1 VFGFADHEGTL
12 HSESWPSLEAWL
24 IDRLQERT
32 VWDQRGAGER
42 NGRPPALVAVLDL
55 APSKV
60 NLPRWAARCC
70 PMPEE
75 DPLVE
80 MSVSA
85 SFRSFV
91 VEQLQRTAPGIRTRS
106 MFGGVGIYAAEIFFA
121 LMDDDTVYFK
131 VDETTRVE
139 FEARGMGPFRPYG
152 EHGEVMQYYQV
163 PAELLEDAEE
173 LRPWVT
179 AAIGVARR
187 AKRRRP
193 RRGGGL

>member
-1 VFGFADHEGTL
+1 M
-12 HSESWPSLEAWL
+12 
-24 IDRLQERT
+24 
-32 VWDQRGAGER
+32 
-42 NGRPPALVAVLDL
+42 
-55 APSKV
+55 SK
-60 NLPRWAARCC
+60 
-70 PMPEE
+70 E

-85 SFRSFV
+85 SFRGFV

-152 EHGEVMQYYQV
+152 EYGEVVQYYQV

-173 LRPWVT
+173 LRPWVA

-193 RRGGGL
+193 RRGGA